1 MRAYCA
7 YVGAM
12 GPLWTVDEAANY
24 WGVAAARARKILS
37 SRHIERVS
45 GYPRA
50 DILAVTLRRGARTD
64 LATPTYALPLTDIAR
79 SIAQTDSERDR
90 WRAFLEFRRGAAEA
104 GRAALPLIDDE
115 PTATGDLRYDAL
127 LAAAAEDV
135 AARYGTPSP
144 LWTITTDR
152 FLQSAWWVS
161 DLPSARTYALA
172 GTPAAFRRRG
182 IYVDRYDITPD
193 GKTPMPEPLFDRND
207 IIAAF
212 TDLATRLQRAGVVG
226 QVHVIGGAAMLL
238 AYDPD
243 RASTRDI
250 DAMFSPDTPVL
261 NAVRDIARERRWPST
276 WLNNQASVYASRTPG
291 EGPRVFDHP
300 HLQVMATPAD
310 HLLAMKALAAR
321 ATSDRDDLEFLIR
334 YLHITSQQEVWG
346 IVARFFPGTVVPERS
361 RRLIEDLL

>member
-1 MRAYCA
+1 
-7 YVGAM
+7 M

-24 WGVAAARARKILS
+24 WGVAAARARGILS
-37 SRHIERVS
+37 SRHIKRVT

-50 DILAVTLRRGARTD
+50 DILSVTLHRGARTD
-64 LATPTYALPLTDIAR
+64 LAAPTYALTLADIAR
-79 SIAQTDSERDR
+79 SIAQAESERVR
-90 WRAFLEFRRGAAEA
+90 WRTFLEFRRGASEA
-104 GRAALPLIDDE
+104 GRAALPLIEDE
-115 PTATGDLRYDAL
+115 PAPAGDLRYDAL

-135 AARYGTPSP
+135 ASRYCTPSP

-152 FLQSAWWVS
+152 FLRSAWWVS
-161 DLPSARTYALA
+161 DLPSARTYALI

-182 IYVDRYDITPD
+182 IYVDRYDITQD

-212 TDLATRLQRAGVVG
+212 TELADRLERAGVVG

-238 AYDPD
+238 AYEPD
-243 RASTRDI
+243 RASTRDVA
-250 DAMFSPDTPVL
+250 AMFSSDTPVVK
-261 NAVRDIARERRWPST
+261 AVRDIAHERQWPST

-321 ATSDRDDLEFLIR
+321 ATSDRDDLEFLIS
-334 YLHITSQQEVWG
+334 YLGITSQQEVWG
-346 IVARFFPGTVVPERS
+346 IIARFFPDTPVPERS
-361 RRLIEDLL
+361 RLLISDLLGR

>member
-1 MRAYCA
+1 MTQ
-7 YVGAM
+7 
-12 GPLWTVDEAANY
+12 LWTVDQAADY
-24 WGVAAARARKILS
+24 WGVTAARARGILS

-45 GYPRA
+45 GYPQA
-50 DILAVTLRRGARTD
+50 DVLSVTLRRGARND
-64 LATPTYALPLTDIAR
+64 LAAPASALPLADIATA
-79 SIAQTDSERDR
+79 IAQAESERTR
-90 WRAFLEFRRGAAEA
+90 WRMFLEFRRGATEA
-104 GRAALPLIDDE
+104 GRAALALIQDE
-115 PTATGDLRYDAL
+115 PPTTGELRYDAL

-135 AARYGTPSP
+135 TARYGLPSP
-144 LWTITTDR
+144 LWTITMER
-152 FLQSAWWVS
+152 FLRSAWWVS
-161 DLPSARTYALA
+161 DLPSARAYALV

-182 IYVDRYDITPD
+182 IYVDRYDITHD
-193 GKTPMPEPLFDRND
+193 GETFMPEPLFDRDD
-207 IIAAF
+207 IVAAF
-212 TDLATRLQRAGVVG
+212 TDLANRLQRAGAVG

-321 ATSDRDDLEFLIR
+321 ATSDREDLEFLIDYMAIGTR
-334 YLHITSQQEVWG
+334 DEVWA
-346 IVARFFPGTVVPERS
+346 IVGRFFPDVSIPERS
-361 RRLIEDLL
+361 RRLVADLLER